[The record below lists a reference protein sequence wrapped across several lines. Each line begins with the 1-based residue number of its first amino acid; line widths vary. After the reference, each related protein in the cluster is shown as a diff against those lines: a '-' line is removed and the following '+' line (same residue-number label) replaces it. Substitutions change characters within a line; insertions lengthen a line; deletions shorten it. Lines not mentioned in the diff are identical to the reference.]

1 MNHPPLADTSLL
13 TFSLLPIT
21 SLIKNT
27 RMELRLHAGIFIS
40 EVIGKSEKVRSEVS
54 AKGG

>member
-1 MNHPPLADTSLL
+1 MRV
-13 TFSLLPIT
+13 F
-21 SLIKNT
+21 
-27 RMELRLHAGIFIS
+27 FIS